1 MPKKIP
7 TLGEVAQAKAEEKK
21 KAEGLSLLGKAI
33 ALLGLGGAKAEAKP
47 DARMSKRTET
57 TKHVVLEEDD
67 SDDMEEESEEEEE
80 MDSET
85 DKPEST
91 DDGSTGSEEEEEE
104 GYAEEEEERAV
115 AKGARVA
122 LKAANAAYL
131 ASIKGQPNEAALAL
145 RSPLRLAREAKKAT
159 GAKTVGGAMAKLSRL
174 RTAKADDA
182 AATIKANADLEARLA
197 KIEQGERSREVDA
210 LVAQAKLENRA
221 GATTK
226 DGRKA
231 LREHGN
237 AYGAAAL
244 QKLIA
249 GLPQVA
255 RTVAQG
261 PRLPDADAAGN
272 VADFGEGDP
281 REALHAAAVQGLTA
295 EQIEEFEKLNKQI
308 SKRRAGAN
316 GTPTQGRN

>member
-21 KAEGLSLLGKAI
+21 QKEGLSLLGKAI
-33 ALLGLGGAKAEAKP
+33 ALLGLGGEKAEAKP

-57 TKHVVLEEDD
+57 TKHTIVEEDD
-67 SDDMEEESEEEEE
+67 SDDMEESDEEE
-80 MDSET
+80 MGPET
-85 DKPEST
+85 DMPEST
-91 DDGSTGSEEEEEE
+91 DGSTDDGKEEE

-115 AKGARVA
+115 AKGARAA
-122 LKAANAAYL
+122 LEAANVAYL
-131 ASIKGQPNEAALAL
+131 AAIKGQPNEAALAL

-174 RTAKADDA
+174 RAAKADDA
-182 AATIKANADLEARLA
+182 AAAIKANAEHEARLA
-197 KIEQGERSREVDA
+197 KLEQTEREREVNA
-210 LVAQAKLENRA
+210 LVDQAKLEHRA

-226 DGRKA
+226 DGRKT
-231 LREHGN
+231 LREHGM
-237 AYGAAAL
+237 AHGAAAL

-281 REALHAAAVQGLTA
+281 REALHAAAVQGLSP